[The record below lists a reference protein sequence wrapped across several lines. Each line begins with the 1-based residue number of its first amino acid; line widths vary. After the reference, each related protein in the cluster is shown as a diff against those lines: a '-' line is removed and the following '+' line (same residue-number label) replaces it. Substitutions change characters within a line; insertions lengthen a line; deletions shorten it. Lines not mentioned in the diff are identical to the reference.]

1 MQNERQLG
9 IQAEF
14 VPTPYSVRQKLL
26 SASLSLAIS
35 GSMTVTYASAN
46 TGIAGWTAPVITPAT
61 HTVVPVTHNAATTST
76 HSASTQALVAPVV
89 NKVSVSTLHPVVSTH
104 ASSSTTTSSTTQSS
118 TAHSTNS
125 SNSSHAT
132 STALAFQHTS
142 SNSAAATP
150 AKNDLDLNSA
160 QPMFAAGT
168 LANFTT
174 LSIVVGGK
182 VEQVNV
188 NTKLTAAEL
197 LASQQV
203 LSGGKQTID
212 ISKSGIA
219 TGGTYSLNASNLAQ
233 LDTDLGG
240 SIGSVYIPQGVK
252 LIDSV
257 STLNLSGALTNYGSI
272 VTVNASPKSVDTID
286 ASSIV
291 NAAGAHITSGTVATT
306 TAALSL
312 DTGNLSNSGTIYSS
326 GGLNVIA
333 SNLTNSGSLGASQ
346 AVNLTVPSVTNSGT
360 ISSAHSD
367 INFNSTQNIV
377 LNNAGGTVKASSGD
391 INFRDASYSGGS
403 NISVTGGSLLS
414 NNVNLNGGSGN
425 VNANVDSVTGRVNT
439 VAETA
444 HITSNSGDLILGNQ
458 NIKGDPTYFNTN
470 GNVTIFGDIQTN
482 GNDLAIVASGNILT
496 GNFANEGIDT
506 SSTTGNGGN
515 LTLIAGA
522 NFTSSGAS
530 TGSNDTSTTLTISNS
545 TNPGKGSVTGGFIDL
560 DGLLAAKG
568 TSAPLQNFLTN
579 SATGQAGD
587 LTMIAYHGTAVNSGT
602 VIFPGPNSDTQL
614 IGATPAQNGDLTIIA
629 DGGQSSA
636 TAGSILIGNV
646 EARNINIF
654 AATPNLA
661 LPITI
666 TNGTVFGS
674 PVAAGFTQGAT
685 PSQNFIQFGT
695 LTGSNV
701 NISTANE
708 VDGGAGSNP
717 SIVVAGQGGV
727 AGTATTAGTSGGNGG
742 NVTITAG
749 GGIFVNSIDASGGGG
764 GGGSAATGGT
774 GGNGG
779 NGGSGGNIVLTAQ
792 GDNIQTFG
800 ALNVSGGG
808 GGGAAGDAV
817 STFAGGTG
825 GNAGSITISTP
836 FSIIAGGPIVAV
848 AGANGGAN
856 NVIQGGGGGGSFGGG
871 GGGGSAAAT
880 APATADGGGG
890 GAGSF
895 GGGGGGGTVTSGTPT
910 GGGGGSAFTASGGA
924 AGTGGGI
931 AAEVGGLGFGGNSG
945 GAGNGVGGS
954 SLGVSGSDGSGSI
967 TGPSATTSAANSGVA
982 SLTFGTQS
990 FSGTT
995 TVKTPIITDVR
1006 LVNITGTASTGSISI
1021 TNDVAVGDLEVSST
1035 LASGASLTVNAQGGN
1050 LVVDQANGAV
1060 VNLTAAN
1067 NLNILGAVTATT
1079 SSTLNAVNI
1088 QAIGGSSLIT
1098 APTLTLQS
1106 SSGTSIDVNTAANSL
1121 AIQATASAAVVT
1133 VNESA
1138 TSTGALN
1145 VLASTVGNSFINAGT
1160 LTINSAQQVNL
1171 NGSIATG
1178 GSAGSSGS
1186 GSLTINESGT
1196 SPVGIAINAAQTV
1209 LGVNGQ
1215 ITLSVNQTQ
1224 SITDA
1229 TVKLLQA
1236 GTINIGGGNIG
1247 TALAPVATNVS
1258 TGIVGAT
1265 ALLQLNL
1272 NPGLN
1277 SAVFLRDTSAN
1288 PYLIQSAGLGQSL
1301 SLTTTSPILTV
1312 GNLNFNNVTISDSLK
1327 TGQIVLVAQNTQIGT
1342 GAGTVAIT
1350 SGGSISQSQTS
1361 PDVANLEG
1369 TKVTLVSTGGSVGSS
1384 GDQIQ
1389 VTSPVLAATAAL
1401 GSVSVNDEAPNVT
1414 VSGSASSVGANFFD
1428 VTGAGNLTTSGV
1440 ISGGSVALAALNTL
1454 TLGGNITTPAT
1465 TGAVNLTA
1473 SNLVE
1478 GIATATATGATV
1490 DLIANVGGMGT
1501 LALPIVTAAS
1511 KELLITA
1518 AAGGGDSVVKQI
1530 GALTLGADDNNTITG
1545 DNINLTSTGAA
1556 RVLGS
1561 VDASGSFSL
1570 TAAGAI
1576 TLGGVGVLTES
1587 VNGGSVT
1594 LTSTGAITVSS
1605 NDSVSGSALTYNS
1618 GTGAIALAGNSTATT
1633 STAFNATGKA
1643 SLAVT
1648 GAGTVDPGNS
1658 IALTAGGAI
1667 TIVATTTNNPLLSV
1681 LESTSLTSI
1690 QITAGTTFSSPLASL
1705 TVGPSGILD
1714 LQASSVVYNGP
1725 ATGLQPTG
1733 FSLTAGSQ
1741 ADPGNVNLTLTGTT
1755 AISLTT
1761 NGSGLTPAKVFTS
1774 FSAYSAGTGSTTG
1787 GGTDTIS
1794 TAGSLTTNTTG
1805 TPSPVA
1811 FTIGSNLTLQGAGL
1825 SINGNLDNTNGTN
1838 FGSVT
1843 LNDTATAAF
1852 SIGGTAGA
1860 ANTLSGT
1867 LNGSAITVKDTTG
1880 IKVNELVNVETPSSS
1895 ITFTTG
1901 AFSINS
1907 ASALVNADGGTL
1919 TISNPLGALAIT
1931 NTTATPAYEG
1941 VNSIVL
1947 AAGKGALTVSDQ
1959 ALVNLFNSAGSTVS
1973 SLNISA
1979 TGALTLPT
1987 LTPMLQ
1993 VTDSLVVQAASD
2005 NFKAGFQLNA
2015 FDGSTAGT
2023 VSLTTTSPIVVGGPA
2038 GLTGVSIN
2046 VLPTG
2051 TSGNGGSILVQS
2063 SGALTVNG
2071 SALSF
2076 GTNANSSAD
2085 LSLTGTNVAISNLP
2099 NLTYAS
2105 LNIATNSATAFTV
2118 GASTA
2123 AQGLNGVTFAPV
2135 GGSLTAGILSI
2146 SNGLGGIASGT
2157 GVESGSAAVTGIDSV
2172 ALTAHSG
2179 ITGSS
2184 TTSNFIVSTP
2194 SLAATTALGT
2204 VNLEVQGG
2212 GTVITKASAGTAG
2225 TYNLQADDS
2234 VSLTGIPLLQASSI
2248 NLTTGASGAFS
2259 GVLLASAP
2267 TLSGLRNTLGLGANT
2282 SLVINDS
2289 FTGTTTIGS
2298 FAGTGDTSTLSI
2310 NAAGAVAVSGSLT
2323 NLLTTNVSAGGTAG
2337 NITLGSAAKLSD
2349 TAASD
2354 TVTLTA
2360 SGTGMIT
2367 NAAGTTPLIIATN
2380 LTLNNGTGAVSAT
2393 PLRIDAANLSLGSGG
2408 AYNISELATTQ
2419 GESLNLGSVG
2429 IGLGVIKSLQY
2440 VASATSTGSIDTLNF
2455 NGANTSNGS
2464 ITISANAST
2473 INVGNSLTTTS
2484 TSVTTTAGSIS
2495 ILNTNTLGT
2504 INIDNAVV
2512 FGSGTAAGVGQVT
2525 FAIGAIPAAAT
2536 LSPGVLPGNLAILPE
2551 NGGQITFGT
2560 TAFPTGTIT
2569 VTGTGNTATP
2579 NGRNII
2585 FNEAGGNIT
2594 LDGAQITADPPVIV
2608 SSPLATTPI
2617 TSPTVVGTTA
2627 ANADLSQPGTTA
2639 GLRSELTALSSASSS
2654 AQGSSS
2660 MNQSTSGQSLNS
2672 ASGAGLTGT
2681 QGNTTSG
2688 AGPVAASTTNSVSTT
2703 SGVSASALSLA
2714 SALSANP
2721 SNAFSNALSNS
2732 GLQAIIV
2739 NSQPAGSVS
2748 LSSDD
2753 AKASNETLGTISSV
2767 SNQGSDGASFSGRKS
2782 SVLNSASRL
2791 TGSSENLDKVLVGG
2805 IDNTTRL
2812 DSGAMLI
2819 AADRNQSL
2827 KTEYGAVTV
2836 AKDSLVLAIAFD
2848 HGIAVYNLH
2857 DTKRGAVSVSFR
2869 NHNIL
2874 IAPGQHVLLTD
2885 RDVQYFEQINPV
2897 NFVGYR
2903 NMDAKDLGDGVKRFH
2918 AEFDIFSMFRGLEPL
2933 RQMADSA
2940 DVKNRKAAMTA
2951 LKTAALIAQL
2961 SKSTKQFE
2969 LMNLSPT
2976 TAMLQR

>member
-1 MQNERQLG
+1 MQDERQLG

-14 VPTPYSVRQKLL
+14 VQTPYSVRQKLL

-439 VAETA
+439 VADTA

-496 GNFANEGIDT
+496 GNFVNEGIDT
-506 SSTTGNGGN
+506 STTTLNGTGGN
-515 LTLIAGA
+515 VTLIAGA
-522 NFTSSGAS
+522 NFTSSGGS

-545 TNPGKGSVTGGFIDL
+545 TNPGKGSATGGYIDL

-587 LTMIAYHGTAVNSGT
+587 LTMIAYHGTAANSGT
-602 VIFPGPNSDTQL
+602 VIFPGPSSDTQL
-614 IGATPAQNGDLTIIA
+614 IGATPGQNGDLTIIA

-674 PVAAGFTQGAT
+674 PVAAGFTPGVT
-685 PSQNFIQFGT
+685 PSQGFIQFGT

-836 FSIIAGGPIVAV
+836 FSIIAGGSIVAV

-880 APATADGGGG
+880 ATSDGGGG

-895 GGGGGGGTVTSGTPT
+895 GGGGGGGTVTSGTVT

-995 TVKTPIITDVR
+995 TAKTPIIVDVR
-1006 LVNITGTASTGSISI
+1006 RVNITGTTATGSISI
-1021 TNDVAVGDLEVSST
+1021 TNDNSIGDLEVSST
-1035 LASGASLTVNAQGGN
+1035 LTPGASFTVNAQGGN
-1050 LVVDQANGAV
+1050 LVVDRANGTV
-1060 VNLTAAN
+1060 VNLTAAG

-1079 SSTLNAVNI
+1079 SSILNAVNI
-1088 QAIGGSSLIT
+1088 QATGGSSLIT

-1106 SSGTSIDVNTAANSL
+1106 SSGNSIDVNTAVNSL
-1121 AIQATASAAVVT
+1121 AIQATAPLASVT

-1145 VLASTVGNSFINAGT
+1145 VLASTIGNSFIQAGS

-1178 GSAGSSGS
+1178 GLAGSS
-1186 GSLTINESGT
+1186 GSLTINESGS

-1209 LGVNGQ
+1209 IGDSGQ
-1215 ITLSVNQTQ
+1215 INLTVGSTQ

-1229 TVKLLQA
+1229 TVKVLQA
-1236 GTINIGGGNIG
+1236 SSIFISGGNIG

-1258 TGIVGAT
+1258 TGIAGDT
-1265 ALLQLNL
+1265 ANL
-1272 NPGLN
+1272 ELTLTPGSN
-1277 SAVFLRDTSAN
+1277 SAFFLRDTSAT
-1288 PYLIQSAGLGQSL
+1288 PYLLQTIGAATGQTL
-1301 SLTTTSPILTV
+1301 SLTTTSPTLTV
-1312 GNLNFNNVTISDSLK
+1312 GLLQFNNVTISDSLK
-1327 TGQIVLVAQNTQIGT
+1327 TGQIVLNSLAFPLQIGT
-1342 GAGTVAIT
+1342 GAGTIAIT
-1350 SGGSISQSQTS
+1350 SGGSISQSQLSIGSNTI
-1361 PDVANLEG
+1361 DG
-1369 TKVTLVSTGGSVGSS
+1369 TKVTLSSTAGSVGSL
-1384 GDQIQ
+1384 GDLIQ
-1389 VTSPVLAATAAL
+1389 VIAPVLAATAPL
-1401 GSVSVNDEAPNVT
+1401 GSVAVTDQAPNVT
-1414 VSGSASSVGANFFD
+1414 VSGSASSLGTSAFSVMGAS
-1428 VTGAGNLTTSGV
+1428 NLTTSGV
-1440 ISGGSVALAALNTL
+1440 ISGGSVQLSAVGTL
-1454 TLGGNITTPAT
+1454 TLGGNVTAPTT
-1465 TGAVNLTA
+1465 TGTVILTA
-1473 SNLVE
+1473 SNLAESV
-1478 GIATATATGATV
+1478 ATATSTGATV
-1490 DLIANVGGMGT
+1490 EFEALTGGIGT
-1501 LALPIVTAAS
+1501 LLLPMVSAAT
-1511 KELLITA
+1511 KELLISSGTSA
-1518 AAGGGDSVVKQI
+1518 GDSAFVKQI
-1530 GALTLGADDNNTITG
+1530 GALTLGADNATAVTGNNVTV
-1545 DNINLTSTGAA
+1545 TSTGAA

-1561 VDASGSFSL
+1561 IVDTGTFSL
-1570 TAAGAI
+1570 TATGAI
-1576 TLGGVGVLTES
+1576 TLGDSS
-1587 VNGGSVT
+1587 VVTNSISTGSGGTVPNSVT
-1594 LTSTGAITVSS
+1594 LTGTGAITVSS
-1605 NDSVSGSALTYNS
+1605 NYSVGGDILTYNS
-1618 GTGAIALAGNSTATT
+1618 GVGSIVLAGNSTATT

-1648 GAGTVDPGNS
+1648 GAGIVDPGNG

-1667 TIVATTTNNPLLSV
+1667 TIGATNSPLLSV

-1705 TVGPSGILD
+1705 TVGPGGTLD
-1714 LQASSVVYNGP
+1714 LQASSVVYNQ
-1725 ATGLQPTG
+1725 TGIQPTA
-1733 FSLTAGSQ
+1733 FNLTAGTQ

-1755 AISLTT
+1755 AITLATS
-1761 NGSGLTPAKVFTS
+1761 GSGLTPAKAFTT
-1774 FSAYSAGTGSTTG
+1774 FSAYSAGAGSTTG

-1805 TPSPVA
+1805 VLA
-1811 FTIGSNLTLQGAGL
+1811 FTEGSNLTLQGAGL
-1825 SINGNLDNTNGTN
+1825 SINGSLDNTNGTTY
-1838 FGSVT
+1838 GSVT

-1860 ANTLSGT
+1860 ANTLSGL
-1867 LNGSAITVKDTTG
+1867 LNGSTITVKDTTG
-1880 IKVNELVNVETPSSS
+1880 IKVTEAINAETSGGV
-1895 ITFTTG
+1895 TFTTG
-1901 AFSINS
+1901 AFSAPNGQIN
-1907 ASALVNADGGTL
+1907 VDGGTL
-1919 TISNPLGALAIT
+1919 TIANPLGALAIAAAPTGSTSAYT
-1931 NTTATPAYEG
+1931 NVG
-1941 VNSIVL
+1941 SVVL
-1947 AAGKGALTVSDQ
+1947 SAGKGALTVSDPT
-1959 ALVNLFNSAGSTVS
+1959 LVGLFSNS
-1973 SLNISA
+1973 SLTNLSLSSTA
-1979 TGALTLPT
+1979 ALTLPIGT
-1987 LTPMLQ
+1987 AFLQ
-1993 VTDSLVVQAASD
+1993 VKDSLSVQAASD
-2005 NFKAGFQLNA
+2005 NFAAGFALNA
-2015 FDGSTAGT
+2015 FNGSAPGSVT
-2023 VSLTTTSPIVVGGPA
+2023 LITTNPIVIGGPT
-2038 GLTGVSIN
+2038 GTTGVAIN
-2046 VLPTG
+2046 VLPFG
-2051 TSGNGGSILVQS
+2051 DSANGGSITVQS

-2076 GTNANSSAD
+2076 GTGNLGAS
-2085 LSLTGTNVAISNLP
+2085 LSLSGTNVAISNLP
-2099 NLTYAS
+2099 ALTYES
-2105 LNIATNSATAFTV
+2105 LSITSSSATAFTV
-2118 GASTA
+2118 GATTA
-2123 AQGLNGVTFAPV
+2123 AQGLNGVTFATPT
-2135 GGSLTAGILSI
+2135 GSLTAGILSI
-2146 SNGLGGIASGT
+2146 TNKLGGIASGL
-2157 GVESGSAAVTGIDSV
+2157 GVAADSAAVTGTDSV
-2172 ALTAHSG
+2172 TLTAHSG

-2184 TTSNFIVSTP
+2184 ITPNFIVNTTL
-2194 SLAATTALGT
+2194 LAATTAQGT
-2204 VNLEVQGG
+2204 VNLEVQGT
-2212 GTVITKASAGTAG
+2212 GTLITNASAGTAG

-2234 VSLTGIPLLQASSI
+2234 VTLTAIPLLQASAI
-2248 NLTTGASGAFS
+2248 NLTTGASGAFT
-2259 GVLLASAP
+2259 GTLAASAP
-2267 TLSGLRNTLGLGANT
+2267 TLSGLRNGFGVGANSNIT
-2282 SLVINDS
+2282 INDS
-2289 FTGTTTIGS
+2289 YTGTTTIGS
-2298 FAGTGDTSTLSI
+2298 FLGTADTSSLNIHT
-2310 NAAGAVAVSGSLT
+2310 AGGIAVNGSLT
-2323 NLLTTNVSAGGTAG
+2323 NLLNTDLTAGGTAG
-2337 NITLGSAAKLSD
+2337 NITLSAAAKFSD
-2349 TAASD
+2349 VSASD
-2354 TVTLTA
+2354 HLALTA

-2367 NAAGTTPLIIATN
+2367 NSAGTTPLIVSTN
-2380 LTLNNGTGAVSAT
+2380 VILNNGTGAVSAT
-2393 PLRIDAANLSLGSGG
+2393 PLRVDAGNLSLGAGG
-2408 AYNISELATTQ
+2408 AYNILELATTTPS
-2419 GESLNLGSVG
+2419 ESLTLGTLG
-2429 IGLGVIKSLQY
+2429 IVKSLQY
-2440 VASATSTGSIDTLNF
+2440 VATATSTGSIDTLSF
-2455 NGANTSNGS
+2455 TGASTSNGS
-2464 ITISANAST
+2464 ITLSANASDIT
-2473 INVGNSLTTTS
+2473 VSNS
-2484 TSVTTTAGSIS
+2484 VMTTAGSIS
-2495 ILNTNTLGT
+2495 ILNTNTTGT
-2504 INIDNAVV
+2504 IDINGATVY
-2512 FGSGTAAGVGQVT
+2512 GSGTAAGVGQVT

-2536 LSPGVLPGNLAILPE
+2536 LSPGALPGNLAILPE

-2560 TAFPTGTIT
+2560 TTNTAGTIA
-2569 VTGTGNTATP
+2569 VFGSGNTATA

-2585 FNEAGGNIT
+2585 FNEGTAGGTIT
-2594 LDGAQITADPPVIV
+2594 VEGGSQITADPPVVI
-2608 SSPLATTPI
+2608 SSPLATMPVTAPALVTAPVV
-2617 TSPTVVGTTA
+2617 TSAHGTE
-2627 ANADLSQPGTTA
+2627 NGT
-2639 GLRSELTALSSASSS
+2639 RSELTSLSSSSNS
-2654 AQGSSS
+2654 AQGSFLSS
-2660 MNQSTSGQSLNS
+2660 QSATSQSLNN
-2672 ASGAGLTGT
+2672 ASGAGLTGSLS
-2681 QGNTTSG
+2681 NTSSAAGQVVTS
-2688 AGPVAASTTNSVSTT
+2688 AGSSGTT
-2703 SGVSASALSLA
+2703 SGVNASGLSLA
-2714 SALSANP
+2714 GALAANP
-2721 SNAFSNALSNS
+2721 SGSLSTGGS
-2732 GLQAIIV
+2732 QVIIL

-2748 LSSDD
+2748 LNSDD
-2753 AKASNETLGTISSV
+2753 ARASNVTNLGTFGNV
-2767 SNQGSDGASFSGRKS
+2767 SNLGSEGVFSGRKS
-2782 SVLNSASRL
+2782 SVLNSAARL
-2791 TGSSENLDKVLVGG
+2791 TGSSENLNKVLVGG

-2885 RDVQYFEQINPV
+2885 RDVQYFEEINPI

-2918 AEFDIFSMFRGLEPL
+2918 AEFDILSMFRGLEPL
-2933 RQMADSA
+2933 RQMFDSP
-2940 DVKNRKAAMTA
+2940 DVKNRKAVMTA
-2951 LKTAALIAQL
+2951 IKTAALISQM

-2969 LMNLSPT
+2969 MMNLSPA
-2976 TAMLQR
+2976 TAMIDR